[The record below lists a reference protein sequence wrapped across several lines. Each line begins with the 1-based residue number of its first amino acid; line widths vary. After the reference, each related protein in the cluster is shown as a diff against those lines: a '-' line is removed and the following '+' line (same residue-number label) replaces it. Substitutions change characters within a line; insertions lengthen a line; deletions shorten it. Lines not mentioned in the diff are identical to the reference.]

1 MEQKVAER
9 RIEIKFDQW
18 PVTFTEWAE
27 AYFREENPTYSGEL
41 SLEAKKNHRE
51 GVMDKLLF
59 RINLILELP
68 LLRESGNSVSHRWL
82 FPQEYDFFL
91 GEKGNRK
98 LFYDFIDEKWEA
110 ICRLENKIKKYG
122 VACKKLE
129 GELGQDLD
137 NEIGRKYKKK
147 QNKLE
152 EAKKEKERREEEY
165 KGLEVT
171 DYLKYSLFDEVSLLE
186 SEFYCVL
193 LDDYFSTRDV
203 LAALKAGKWWIV
215 DIEKRKKILRC
226 VEQLVGDEKWA
237 FAEADF
243 YVTAMKLL
251 RPHEFILTAQMSGLL
266 STVKE
271 VYSLGNSS
279 SLRFFEEKG
288 ENDKDTTFMEIVYSD
303 ALELENANEIQ
314 HGAGAKTKGESI
326 LELSKAIG
334 ALSEELKGYVE
345 ENITSPDINEELEM
359 LIRRDFK

>member
-41 SLEAKKNHRE
+41 SQDAKKNYRE

-68 LLRESGNSVSHRWL
+68 LLRESSNSVSHMWL

-91 GEKGNRK
+91 EEESNRK
-98 LFYDFIDEKWEA
+98 RFNDWLDEKWGA
-110 ICRLENKIKKYG
+110 ICHLENKIKKYEA
-122 VACKKLE
+122 ACEKLE
-129 GELGQDLD
+129 GHLGQDLE
-137 NEIGRKYKKK
+137 NEFGRKYIKK

-152 EAKKEKERREEEY
+152 EAKKEKKKREEEY
-165 KGLEVT
+165 KELDVT
-171 DYLKYSLFDEVSLLE
+171 DYLKYSLFDAVSLLE
-186 SEFYCVL
+186 SEFYCIL
-193 LDDYFSTRDV
+193 LEDYFSTRDV

-226 VEQLVGDEKWA
+226 VEQLVGGEKWD

-243 YVTAMKLL
+243 YLTAMKLL
-251 RPHEFILTAQMSGLL
+251 RPHEYILTAQVSGLL

-279 SLRFFEEKG
+279 SFRFFEEKG
-288 ENDKDTTFMEIVYSD
+288 ENDKDITFMEIVYSD
-303 ALELENANEIQ
+303 VLELENASEIQ
-314 HGAGAKTKGESI
+314 DGAGAKTKGESI

-345 ENITSPDINEELEM
+345 ENIIYPDINKELEM